1 MSTDFDSFSNRG
13 EYLSAH
19 YFAEQLA
26 DGLKKGVFAAW
37 TDRESDENDQRTTP
51 RAALRGLRPVYLDE
65 QYRGFFAE
73 RAKEDAEDDE
83 YPSNE
88 GFEQRRNTYGD
99 EEWRERVT
107 AWHRK
112 VLAALGYPDADPEP
126 DADEADREAASARR
140 ELTVHRAGRDH
151 TLKVAWHGDGI
162 VAVDCGWSASN
173 DTALDTDA
181 YGRLL
186 HPLRAGSG
194 ETYGSGHALATWLFQ
209 SELGGEGGSAPR
221 FVLLLCGGVI
231 VLADRQVWGEG
242 RYLAANLDAAL
253 ERHDRRQTGELA
265 TIAGLFS
272 HDALAPAEDG
282 KGPAIDALVKESR
295 DHAVGVSGEL
305 RQGLQKSV
313 EIIANEVLARLD
325 KTGVE
330 PRALETPGD
339 PFARQLTREALRY
352 LYRILFLLYAE
363 ARPELGILP
372 ADDGTY
378 EAGYSVARLRE
389 LVSHEAQLTDETA
402 RNRFHLYES
411 LDLLFDK
418 VNHGHRIIGTEPW
431 DERPGDDEET
441 RKRKAKQRSED
452 RGLRFEP
459 LRSDLFEPAAVTLIG
474 RGTRDPRRDGESQD
488 GRAARL
494 DLRLRNHALHQVLRL
509 LTMKKARR
517 RGERGG
523 FISYRNLGINQ
534 LGAVYEGLMSY
545 TGIIAEEELCEV
557 AKGGDPEKGSWL
569 VPSHRLKEYPENT
582 WVQYDERDREEKGLR
597 GPKKYPPG
605 TFVYRLAGRDRET
618 SASYYTP
625 ESLTRVTV
633 ELALKHRLDQE
644 KDAEGNV
651 VRTRAAELL
660 KYRIC
665 EPALGSGAFLNEA
678 INQVAE
684 EYLRRR
690 QDELGTSIPTA
701 QALTEKQK
709 VKAYIALHNAYG
721 VDLNRTGVELAEVSL
736 WLNTMHPGMRAP
748 WFGLHLRRGNSLI
761 GGRRAVYAAEDV
773 APWKGKPQWLSGKD
787 TQAPTPLPFRDN
799 EAGGKPQPLPE
810 GAVHQFLL
818 PTPGWAA
825 VTGASGDAKK
835 LLGQLAGEGVEQLRQ
850 WKKGILQKP
859 KRRLNAKTG
868 EPIRDRKT
876 GREATSQYTRLRDA
890 AQRAEFLWKLV
901 VKRMELSER
910 EIARTID
917 VWGADPEKDEEF
929 AFLRREAG
937 GAAEDSATRLSKEKV
952 YAELFR
958 AVGSPY
964 WRLKQV
970 MDAWCALWFWPTGE
984 ASLLDGS
991 AAQYDPAE
999 VVNATEVVKELFGA
1013 GAVAG
1018 GGGEPEVTDAGAARR
1033 PEAGPASGSVAEPE
1047 PEPAAERVRPNAI
1060 PAQRFAEQTALF
1072 ATSSGVQESLLFTDS
1087 DSGDGEPLIDRKEI
1101 GKPAL
1106 PRQRKP
1112 AARRAPRVW
1121 RDAIPLADLDD
1132 WIDFLEAMLGTADVD
1147 QPDLITEFDNL
1158 EALKDFE
1165 DNLPGLLGMD
1175 HKEDPEDRFPWM
1187 RVVKEI
1193 AEGQGFLHWELDFAL
1208 AFAEGGGFDLQ
1219 VGNPPW
1225 VRPEWKEDPVLAEHE
1240 PWFMLA
1246 ERQTATERQR
1256 RRAAALAGEAASYAV
1271 QEATTVVTMSDYL
1284 AGPQT
1289 YPLVAGSQPDLYRAF
1304 MCQTWDHAALGGMV
1318 GLLHRDSHFSGKREA
1333 NLREA
1338 AYKRLRVHGGF
1349 FNAGNRFFPVP
1360 VSRALTFGVHIYGES
1375 GEIGFDHLS
1384 WLFSADVLRLSGQ
1397 DDGSAPDP
1405 GVKFGNSWDARP
1417 HRKRIVRVTPEV
1429 LTQWQRLTGED
1440 GRPTTTR
1447 LLSPVGTTES
1457 QAIAALAEYPVR
1469 LGDFTP
1475 RICSGFHESGARA
1488 SGLIDHNL
1496 MAGQKTRFRPE
1507 TWDSVILKGPQ
1518 LGVSNPLLK
1527 SPGSVPGEME
1537 PVDLR
1542 LIDNAYVPGTE
1553 YVRTAVKEKFAES
1566 QDRWFDLAY
1575 FEDALGDSRRLLSI
1589 RQSIAEAR
1597 EIELGAVAD
1606 SEVRD
1611 RLRVE
1616 STRLYSSFYR
1626 IAWREMISSNREQVL
1641 CASLVPP
1648 GPTHIHA
1655 VRSGA
1660 LLGNRHTVLWA
1671 GFWSSMPLDYLLRT
1685 IGVGHLDVSGARNL
1699 PAPAPDHPLAPA
1711 LLLRTLRLNCLTDA
1725 YSDIWEELFDAAWA
1739 VHEPWAR
1746 VWPLMTTQLHEVGPN
1761 WCRNTPLR
1769 TEYAR
1774 RSALVEIDALV
1785 AVWLGVS
1792 ADALAT
1798 MFNSRLPIM
1807 RGFDEVTWF
1816 DAAER
1821 KIAGDRYTYG
1831 HGQTKDHWKQF
1842 EAYMADPAFAAHQ
1855 ADPVNNPAPA
1865 TPAPDGYTA
1874 PFYKADR
1881 ETEMREAHAYFQ
1893 QRLDAAVAAG
1903 EWDPVR
1909 QEVPKP

>member
-37 TDRESDENDQRTTP
+37 ADRESDENDKRSTP
-51 RAALRGLRPVYLDE
+51 RVALRGLRSVYLDDK
-65 QYRGFFAE
+65 YRGFFAE
-73 RAKEDAEDDE
+73 QAKADADDDD
-83 YPSNE
+83 YPDKE
-88 GFEQRRNTYGD
+88 GFQERLNTYQD
-99 EEWRERVT
+99 EEWRERVA
-107 AWHRK
+107 AWHRE
-112 VLAALGYPDADPEP
+112 VLAALGYPGADAATGPCD
-126 DADEADREAASARR
+126 
-140 ELTVHRAGRDH
+140 LTVHRAGRDH
-151 TLKVAWHGDGI
+151 TVQVAWYGDGI
-162 VAVDCGWSASN
+162 VAVDCGWAASN
-173 DTALDTDA
+173 DTALDADT

-186 HPLRAGSG
+186 HPLRTVSSG
-194 ETYGSGHALATWLFQ
+194 ETYEAGHALATWLFQ
-209 SELGGEGGSAPR
+209 SKMGGEGGSAPR

-231 VLADRQVWGEG
+231 VLADRQAWGEG

-253 ERHDRRQTGELA
+253 ERYDRKQYGELA

-282 KGPAIDALVKESR
+282 KGPAIDALVKASR
-295 DHAVGVSGEL
+295 DNAVGVSGEL

-313 EIIANEVLARLD
+313 EIIANEVLARLEE
-325 KTGVE
+325 TGLE
-330 PRALETPGD
+330 PRDLEKPGD

-352 LYRILFLLYAE
+352 LYRVLFLLYAE

-389 LVSHEAQLTDETA
+389 IVEREAQLTDETA
-402 RNRFHLYES
+402 RKGFHLHAS
-411 LDLLFDK
+411 LDALFNK
-418 VNHGHRIIGTEPW
+418 VNYGHREYGTEPW
-431 DERPGDDEET
+431 DERPGDDAET
-441 RKRKAKQRSED
+441 RKKKAKQRSEG

-459 LRSDLFEPAAVTLIG
+459 LRSELFEPASVKLIG
-474 RGTRDPRRDGESQD
+474 LGTRDPRRDEDSPEGP
-488 GRAARL
+488 AWL
-494 DLRLRNHALHQVLRL
+494 DLRLRNGALHEVLRL
-509 LTMKKARR
+509 LTMKKAKR

-545 TGIIAEEELCEV
+545 TGIIAEEELSEV
-557 AKGGDPEKGSWL
+557 AKSGDPEKGSWL

-582 WVQYDERDREEKGLR
+582 WVEYDERDREEKSLR
-597 GPKKYPPG
+597 GPKKYPAG

-625 ESLTRVTV
+625 ESLTQVTV

-644 KDAEGNV
+644 KDAKGNV
-651 VRTRAAELL
+651 VKTRASELL

-690 QDELGTSIPTA
+690 QDELGRSIPTA

-761 GGRRAVYAAEDV
+761 GGRRAVYSAEDV
-773 APWKGKPQWLSGKD
+773 APWKGKALWTVAKD
-787 TQAPTPLPFRDN
+787 TQAPTPLPFRNN
-799 EAGGKPQPLPE
+799 EAGGQWQSLPD

-835 LLGQLAGEGVEQLRQ
+835 LLGQLAGDGVDRLKD

-868 EPIRDRKT
+868 EPILVGKT
-876 GREATSQYTRLRDA
+876 GREATSQYTRLREA
-890 AQRAEFLWKLV
+890 ARRAEFLWTLV

-917 VWGADPEKDEEF
+917 VWGADSEKDEEF
-929 AFLRREAG
+929 GFLRRDAG
-937 GAAEDSATRLSKEKV
+937 SAAEESAVRLSKEKV
-952 YAELFR
+952 YAELFE

-984 ASLLDGS
+984 AALLDGS
-991 AAQYDPAE
+991 AAEYDPEEAVDAAE
-999 VVNATEVVKELFGA
+999 VLGEMFGA
-1013 GAVAG
+1013 GTAVG
-1018 GGGEPEVTDAGAARR
+1018 VEQ
-1033 PEAGPASGSVAEPE
+1033 PEADLAH
-1047 PEPAAERVRPNAI
+1047 EPATVDAVPEA
-1060 PAQRFAEQTALF
+1060 RFTEQTALF
-1072 ATSSGVQESLLFTDS
+1072 ATGPVQESLLFADS
-1087 DSGDGEPLIDRKEI
+1087 VVDREPIIERKEI
-1101 GKPAL
+1101 GKPGTTK
-1106 PRQRKP
+1106 PRKP
-1112 AARRAPRVW
+1112 AAKSAPRVW
-1121 RDAIPLADLDD
+1121 RDAIPLVDLDD
-1132 WIDFLEAMLGTADVD
+1132 WIDFLEALLGTVD
-1147 QPDLITEFDNL
+1147 IDPDDLLTEFANL

-1165 DNLPGLLGMD
+1165 VSLPYVLGMD
-1175 HKEDPEDRFPWM
+1175 LKHPEERFPWM
-1187 RVVKEI
+1187 RVVTDI
-1193 AEGQGFLHWELDFAL
+1193 ADEQGFLHWELDFAL

-1246 ERQTATERQR
+1246 ERQTATEKQR
-1256 RRAAALAGEAASYAV
+1256 RRAAELGRETVASYVAR
-1271 QEATTVVTMSDYL
+1271 EATTVVTMSEYL
-1284 AGPQT
+1284 AASQT
-1289 YPLVAGSQPDLYRAF
+1289 YPLVAGSQPDLYRTF
-1304 MCQTWDHAALGGMV
+1304 MCQAWDHTAPNGTV
-1318 GLLHRDSHFSGKREA
+1318 GLLHRDSHFSGNREA

-1360 VSRALTFGVHIYGES
+1360 VSRALTFGVHIYGEP

-1384 WLFSADVLRLSGQ
+1384 WLFSADVLRLSDQ

-1405 GVKFGNSWDARP
+1405 GVKFGNDWDERP
-1417 HRKRIVRVTPEV
+1417 HRKRLVRVTSEV

-1440 GRPTTTR
+1440 GRPTATR
-1447 LLSPVGTTES
+1447 LLSPVGTAES

-1469 LGDFTP
+1469 LGRFAP
-1475 RICSGFHESGARA
+1475 RISRGFDESGARS

-1496 MAGQKTRFRPE
+1496 AAGENARFRP
-1507 TWDSVILKGPQ
+1507 TSWDSVVLKGPQ

-1527 SPGSVPGEME
+1527 SPGPVPGEME
-1537 PVDLR
+1537 HVDLGV
-1542 LIDNAYVPGTE
+1542 IGDAYVPGTE
-1553 YVRTAVKEKFAES
+1553 YVRTATERQFDEA
-1566 QDRWFDLAY
+1566 QDRWFDAAHFEASLQDPQRLA
-1575 FEDALGDSRRLLSI
+1575 FVRRFISEEKEIDPEDVS
-1589 RQSIAEAR
+1589 
-1597 EIELGAVAD
+1597 AD
-1606 SEVRD
+1606 EVRAW
-1611 RLRVE
+1611 LRVK
-1616 STRLYSSFYR
+1616 STRPYSSFYR
-1626 IAWREMISSNREQVL
+1626 VAWREMISANREQVL
-1641 CASLVPP
+1641 CASLIPP

-1655 VRSGA
+1655 VRSGTLQDNRRTA
-1660 LLGNRHTVLWA
+1660 LWT

-1685 IGVGHLDVSGARNL
+1685 VGVGHLDVSGARSL
-1699 PAPAPDHPLAPA
+1699 PAPAPDHPLASA
-1711 LLLRTLRLNCLTDA
+1711 LLVRTLRLNCLTEA
-1725 YSDIWEELFDAAWA
+1725 YSDLWNELFDRTWA
-1739 VHEPWAR
+1739 VCEPWACA
-1746 VWPLMTTQLHEVGPN
+1746 WPLMSTQLHEAGPTWN
-1761 WCRNTPLR
+1761 RHTPLR

-1816 DAAER
+1816 DSTER
-1821 KIAGDRYTYG
+1821 KIAGDRYTFG
-1831 HGQTKDHWKQF
+1831 HGQDKDHWKQF
-1842 EAYMADPAFAAHQ
+1842 EKYQADPAFKAHQ
-1855 ADPVNNPAPA
+1855 EDPANNPAPQ

-1893 QRLDAAVAAG
+1893 KRLDAAVAAG
-1903 EWDPVR
+1903 EWDPVK